1 MLRWPLFTARSA
13 QSLLSPD
20 LDTLPGQVSTD
31 QPRLT
36 SSPGGWPGHRT
47 LATALHCTQGAYVLM
62 FYFGKEANEMKD
74 GELYTCIPL
83 GKCFPKL
90 HIAHY
95 DPILS
100 QES

>member
-1 MLRWPLFTARSA
+1 
-13 QSLLSPD
+13 
-20 LDTLPGQVSTD
+20 
-31 QPRLT
+31 
-36 SSPGGWPGHRT
+36 
-47 LATALHCTQGAYVLM
+47 M